1 MDSEADKIFEAKYE
15 DVSVEMGDEI
25 GLIVMQVKMDRI
37 DMKVILTQPK
47 NVDRIITAIGVDKG
61 APTPTPALA
70 NVMGD
75 DDTSPL
81 LQNQKQF
88 MSLNSLLMFIGQRT
102 NPEIRPAVI
111 KLSTKYNKA
120 TELDLCK
127 ATRVAQYV
135 YGCKETHQLI
145 LAPKSLKMVCS
156 ADASYAEHADGK
168 SHSVEL
174 WILSQRHAAILL
186 LYHAN
191 NLKLPSQLERQ
202 S

>member
-120 TELDLCK
+120 TEL
-127 ATRVAQYV
+127 
-135 YGCKETHQLI
+135 ETHQLI